1 MHLTCP
7 SCETTFAVDR
17 DQIGSAGRRVRC
29 GSCGHDWFQEAPG
42 ADSAPDGG
50 NGAAAAEEA
59 PPPEVPAPEVP
70 APEVP
75 APAPARRER
84 RRPPPRPAP
93 APRGRGVMFG
103 WLLLL
108 IVALGLAAGAY
119 FGRERIVAAFPAASE
134 LYELVDLAVIPPLG
148 EGLEFRE
155 VKTER
160 RTVDGESVVVVEG
173 LVVNVSNAPR
183 AVPRMRASLMDS
195 AGKTVEQ
202 WTFNAARTNLP
213 PGAETR
219 FETTT
224 GNVPKNGNL
233 SIDFVAAR

>member
-7 SCETTFAVDR
+7 SCDTTFAVDP
-17 DQIGSAGRRVRC
+17 DQIGAAGRRVRC

-42 ADSAPDGG
+42 ADST
-50 NGAAAAEEA
+50 AEEA
-59 PPPEVPAPEVP
+59 PPPEAPAPEAPAPEVP

-75 APAPARRER
+75 APAAAPARRER
-84 RRPPPRPAP
+84 PRRPPPRHKP

-119 FGRERIVAAFPAASE
+119 FGRERIVSAFPAAAE
-134 LYELVDLAVIPPLG
+134 LYEMIGLAVIPPLG

-155 VKTER
+155 VKTAR

-202 WTFNAARTNLP
+202 WTFDAAQTNLP